1 MPIMV
6 ETRICKPRQGVAI
19 CWPVALWLAIA
30 GAFAGPVSAAEPV
43 KYIGIYVNPFYRA
56 GASPEEAPQVGTGN
70 PHAPLLASTKKEDI
84 IAARDMVI
92 ANPGAVTPMTMM
104 VLAIR
109 LYDFGERNDAV
120 FWFYAAM
127 DRYVTLL
134 EVAEPAASMLAIS
147 TEAMHAFSALAG
159 PFINGY
165 AFCDIAKQ
173 REQRAKALAW
183 VEANPY
189 EAVFLEK
196 LPARSPD
203 RKAALAK
210 AVAEARSNLEKEGA
224 YLDNADNVAK
234 LKAERQKNEMDAKF
248 CWK

>member
-1 MPIMV
+1 MV
-6 ETRICKPRQGVAI
+6 ETRICTLRRHAATT
-19 CWPVALWLAIA
+19 CRRVALCLAIA
-30 GAFAGPVSAAEPV
+30 GAFAGAAVAAEPV
-43 KYIGIYVNPFYRA
+43 KHIGIYVNPFYRA
-56 GASPEEAPQVGTGN
+56 ANSPTEAPQVGTGN

-84 IAARDMVI
+84 VAARDMVL

-109 LYDFGERNDAV
+109 LYDVGLRDDSV

-134 EVAEPAASMLAIS
+134 DVAEPGASMLVIS
-147 TEAMHAFSALAG
+147 TEAMRAFSALAG

-165 AFCDIAKQ
+165 AFCDLPKQ
-173 REQRAKALAW
+173 RDQRVKALAW

-189 EAVFLEK
+189 EAIFIEK

-210 AVAEARSNLEKEGA
+210 AVADARSNLEKERA
-224 YLDNADNVAK
+224 FLENAENLAK
-234 LKAERQKNEMDAKF
+234 LKEDRQKNEMDAKF